1 MLPCRPQEQADP
13 GMKVRRGE
21 FAFSFG
27 KQQTKKVD
35 VDREAVQQARRYI
48 TERTV
53 DPVEL
58 AKKKAR
64 RQQQQQH

>member
-1 MLPCRPQEQADP
+1 
-13 GMKVRRGE
+13 MKVKRSQ

-27 KQQTKKVD
+27 KQQIKKVD
-35 VDREAVQQARRYI
+35 GVDAEQVKEARRYI

-64 RQQQQQH
+64 KQQQQQH